1 MKTREE
7 GAARRSAARLPAFR
21 CREGRGSP
29 FQASSFIT
37 GKTGREEEGFVAA
50 LTPATCSLK
59 GVSLPFLLEP

>member
-1 MKTREE
+1 MKTRRKVWRGDPQPGCPPSAAGKE
-7 GAARRSAARLPAFR
+7 GARPSR
-21 CREGRGSP
+21 
-29 FQASSFIT
+29 ASSFIT